1 MEENE
6 DLNIQGA
13 LEKYYEPEPESEVEA
28 QPTETADV
36 QESPSEPQQQE
47 SAPQPASPQ
56 EEEKPMLVP
65 PADMNA
71 AEKEAY
77 LNPTPQNQHVLQ
89 NYLNR
94 RAYENRADYQRKTEE
109 VARMKR
115 EIGTF
120 YDVFQEH
127 NEHYTKAGIPLQEVA
142 KRAIAWDRGMSKDPV
157 GTALDYLAAYKISPY
172 DLIGLDSTPTT
183 SAPEV
188 ITKADAER
196 IAEEKLQSFLSQQQ
210 QKSIEQFNNQAVNS
224 FMSSK
229 PLFRDPE
236 TASQLENEMAP
247 VVKALTETGRYNSPQ
262 EILETAYNYV
272 VNGNPV
278 FSSIVNKIA
287 AKPVID
293 QQNAA
298 AQKAKQAAKSIS
310 GSSGSGTPSLQ
321 IKDLREN
328 LRRRLVANE

>member
-13 LEKYYEPEPESEVEA
+13 LEKYYEPEPDGEVEA
-28 QPTETADV
+28 EPTETADV
-36 QESPSEPQQQE
+36 QEGPSVPQQQE
-47 SAPQPASPQ
+47 SVPEPALPAQ
-56 EEEKPMLVP
+56 EEKPLLVP

-71 AEKEAY
+71 AERDAY
-77 LNPTPQNQHVLQ
+77 LNPTPQNQHILQ

-120 YDVFQEH
+120 YDVFQEN
-127 NEHYTKAGIPLQEVA
+127 NEYYARAGVPIQEVA
-142 KRAIAWDRGMSKDPV
+142 KRAIAWDKGMAKDPV
-157 GTALDYLAAYKISPY
+157 GTAMDYLAAYKISPY
-172 DLIGLDSTPTT
+172 DLIGLRETQAQ
-183 SAPEV
+183 APQQTL
-188 ITKADAER
+188 TKADAER
-196 IAEEKLQSFLSQQQ
+196 IAEEKLQNYLQQQQ
-210 QKSIEQFNNQAVNS
+210 QKSIEHFNTQAVNS

-247 VVKALTETGRYNSPQ
+247 VVKALTDTGRYNSPQ

-328 LRRRLVANE
+328 LRRRLATNE